1 VGLSK
6 QGGTAGKLSSLI
18 CYISERVFY
27 FYLIRNNIV
36 NYRKG
41 VDDMGKFKRNFYCGD
56 LRPEH
61 EGKEVCLTG
70 WVQTRRDLGGLI
82 FVDLRDRS
90 GIVQVVF
97 NPDQKE
103 AFETADKIRS
113 EYVIA
118 VKGKVCMRPKENV
131 NSKISTG
138 YIEVIGKELEIL
150 SIAKT
155 PPFAIEDNVK
165 VDESV
170 RLKYRYLDLRRPKM
184 QHNMIFRSKVNKAIR
199 DFLDENGFIEI
210 ETPILTKST
219 PEGARDYLVPSRLN
233 PGEFYALPQS
243 PQLFKQILMVA
254 GMERY
259 YQIAR
264 CFRDEDLRAD
274 RQPEFTQL
282 DMEMSFVDVEDVIA
296 INEKLIKYVVEKVT
310 GRQVEIPFP
319 RMTYKEAMEK
329 YGSDKPDTRFG
340 MEMVDISDLVE
351 NVDFKVF
358 SQAVKGGGCVKG
370 LTIKKGGEI
379 FSRRQ
384 IDELGEKASEF
395 GAKGLAWINITSE
408 GIKSPI
414 AKFFDEATLKQIIDK
429 LQGETGDLLVFV
441 ADTNSELVMTSLGS
455 LRLYLGKTLNLID
468 KNKLNFLWVTEFP
481 LLEYSE
487 EEKRFVAK
495 HHPFTSP
502 MDEDIP
508 LLDENPAQVRSK
520 AYDIILNG
528 TELGGGSI
536 RIHDAALQEKMFKV
550 LGFSEERAR
559 RNFGFLLQA
568 FEYGTPPHGGIAYGL
583 DRMIM
588 LLLGLDSI
596 RDCIAFP
603 KTQNASCL
611 MTEAPSEVDI
621 KQLNELHIQV
631 KK

>member
-1 VGLSK
+1 
-6 QGGTAGKLSSLI
+6 
-18 CYISERVFY
+18 
-27 FYLIRNNIV
+27 
-36 NYRKG
+36 
-41 VDDMGKFKRNFYCGD
+41 MGKFKRNFYCGD

-233 PGEFYALPQS
+233 QGEFYALPQS

>member
-1 VGLSK
+1 V
-6 QGGTAGKLSSLI
+6 
-18 CYISERVFY
+18 
-27 FYLIRNNIV
+27 RNKI
-36 NYRKG
+36 
-41 VDDMGKFKRNFYCGD
+41 KRNCYCGD
-56 LRPEH
+56 LRVEH
-61 EGKEVCLTG
+61 EGKEVCLAG

-97 NPDQKE
+97 NPEHKE
-103 AFETADKIRS
+103 ALKTADKIRS

-118 VKGKVCMRPKENV
+118 VKGKVFRRPEENV
-131 NSKISTG
+131 NPKIPTG
-138 YIEVIGKELEIL
+138 YIEVMGNELEIL
-150 SIAKT
+150 SAAKT
-155 PPFAIEDNVK
+155 PPFAIEDDVK

-170 RLKYRYLDLRRPKM
+170 RLKYRYLDLRRPQM
-184 QHNMIFRSKVNKAIR
+184 LRNVIFRSKVNKAIR
-199 DFLDENGFIEI
+199 DFLDANGFLEI

-243 PQLFKQILMVA
+243 PQLFKQILMIS

-282 DMEMSFVDVEDVIA
+282 DMEMSFIDVEGVITL
-296 INEKLIKYVVEKVT
+296 NEKLIKYVTEKVT
-310 GRQVEIPFP
+310 GTEIEIPFP
-319 RMTYKEAMEK
+319 RMTFKQAMEK

-340 MEMVDISDLVE
+340 MEMVDISHIVSDS
-351 NVDFKVF
+351 NFKVF

-370 LTIKKGGEI
+370 LNIKKGGET

-384 IDELGEKASEF
+384 IDELAEKAKEF
-395 GAKGLAWINITSE
+395 GSKGLAWINITLE

-414 AKFFDEATLKQIIDK
+414 AKFFDEKTLAKIIDA
-429 LQGETGDLLVFV
+429 LQGETGDLIIFV
-441 ADTNSELVMTSLGS
+441 ADTNTELVMTSLGS
-455 LRLYLGKTLNLID
+455 MRIYLAKTLNLID
-468 KNKLNFLWVTEFP
+468 KRKLNFLWVTEFP

-487 EEKRFVAK
+487 DEKRFVAK

-502 MDEDIP
+502 MDEDIS
-508 LLDENPAQVRSK
+508 LLDKEPAKVRAK

-536 RIHDAALQEKMFKV
+536 RIHDAALQKKMFET
-550 LGFSEERAR
+550 LGFSQERAEN
-559 RNFGFLLQA
+559 NFGFLLRA

-588 LLLGLDSI
+588 LLLGLESI

-611 MTEAPSEVDI
+611 MTEAPGEVDI
-621 KQLNELHIQV
+621 KQLKELHVQV
-631 KK
+631 KI

>member
-1 VGLSK
+1 MREK
-6 QGGTAGKLSSLI
+6 I
-18 CYISERVFY
+18 
-27 FYLIRNNIV
+27 
-36 NYRKG
+36 
-41 VDDMGKFKRNFYCGD
+41 KRNFYCGK
-56 LRPEH
+56 LRDNH
-61 EGKEVCLTG
+61 EGREVCLSG

-97 NPDQKE
+97 NPEYRESFKKADQ
-103 AFETADKIRS
+103 IRN

-118 VKGKVCMRPKENV
+118 VKGKVYKRPKENV
-131 NSKISTG
+131 NPKIPTG
-138 YIEVIGKELEIL
+138 YVEVLGEDLDIL
-150 SIAKT
+150 SKAKT

-184 QHNMIFRSKVNKAIR
+184 QNNMIFRSKVNKAIR
-199 DFLDENGFIEI
+199 DFLDEHLFLEI

-282 DMEMSFVDVEDVIA
+282 DIEMSFVDVEDI
-296 INEKLIKYVVEKVT
+296 ISLNEKLIKYVIENVT
-310 GRQVEIPFP
+310 GTKIQIPFA
-319 RMTYKEAMEK
+319 RMTYADAMAK

-340 MEMVDISDLVE
+340 MEMVDISDIV
-351 NVDFKVF
+351 VSSDFKVF
-358 SQAVKGGGCVKG
+358 SETVKGGGSVKG
-370 LTIKKGGEI
+370 LNIKKGGET

-384 IDELGEKASEF
+384 IDELAEKAKEF
-395 GAKGLAWINITSE
+395 GAKGLAWINITSD

-414 AKFFDEATLKQIIDK
+414 AKFLNEETIDK
-429 LQGETGDLLVFV
+429 ILDKLAGETGDLIIFV
-441 ADTNSELVMTSLGS
+441 ADSNPELAMTSLGN
-455 LRLYLGKTLNLID
+455 LRVYLAKTLNLID
-468 KNKLNFLWVTEFP
+468 KEKLNFLWVTEFP

-502 MDEDIP
+502 MEEDIP
-508 LLDENPAQVRSK
+508 LLDKEPAKVRAK

-536 RIHDAALQEKMFKV
+536 RIHDASLQEKMFEI

-559 RNFGFLLQA
+559 NNFGFLLRA

-588 LLLGLDSI
+588 LLLGLESI

-611 MTEAPSEVDI
+611 MTEAPGKVDI
-621 KQLNELHIQV
+621 KQLQELHVQI
-631 KK
+631 KL

>member
-1 VGLSK
+1 
-6 QGGTAGKLSSLI
+6 
-18 CYISERVFY
+18 
-27 FYLIRNNIV
+27 
-36 NYRKG
+36 
-41 VDDMGKFKRNFYCGD
+41 
-56 LRPEH
+56 
-61 EGKEVCLTG
+61 
-70 WVQTRRDLGGLI
+70 
-82 FVDLRDRS
+82 
-90 GIVQVVF
+90 
-97 NPDQKE
+97 
-103 AFETADKIRS
+103 
-113 EYVIA
+113 
-118 VKGKVCMRPKENV
+118 
-131 NSKISTG
+131 
-138 YIEVIGKELEIL
+138 
-150 SIAKT
+150 
-155 PPFAIEDNVK
+155 
-165 VDESV
+165 
-170 RLKYRYLDLRRPKM
+170 
-184 QHNMIFRSKVNKAIR
+184 AIR
-199 DFLDENGFIEI
+199 DFLDEHLFLEI

-282 DMEMSFVDVEDVIA
+282 DIEMSFVDVEDI
-296 INEKLIKYVVEKVT
+296 ISLNEKLIKYVIENVT
-310 GRQVEIPFP
+310 GTKIQIPFA
-319 RMTYKEAMEK
+319 RMTYADAMAK

-340 MEMVDISDLVE
+340 MEMVDISDIV
-351 NVDFKVF
+351 VSSDFKVF
-358 SQAVKGGGCVKG
+358 SETVKGGGSVKG
-370 LTIKKGGEI
+370 LNIKKGGET

-384 IDELGEKASEF
+384 IDELAEKAKEF
-395 GAKGLAWINITSE
+395 GAKGLAWINITSD

-414 AKFFDEATLKQIIDK
+414 AKFLNEETIDK
-429 LQGETGDLLVFV
+429 ILDKLAGETGDLIIFV
-441 ADTNSELVMTSLGS
+441 ADSNPELAMTSLGN
-455 LRLYLGKTLNLID
+455 LRVYLAKTLNLID
-468 KNKLNFLWVTEFP
+468 KEKLNFLWVTEFP

-502 MDEDIP
+502 MEEDIP
-508 LLDENPAQVRSK
+508 LLDKEPAKVRAK

-536 RIHDAALQEKMFKV
+536 RIHDASLQEKMFEI

-559 RNFGFLLQA
+559 NNFGFLLRA

-588 LLLGLDSI
+588 LLLGLESI

-611 MTEAPSEVDI
+611 MTEAPGKVDI
-621 KQLNELHIQV
+621 KQLQELHVQI
-631 KK
+631 KL